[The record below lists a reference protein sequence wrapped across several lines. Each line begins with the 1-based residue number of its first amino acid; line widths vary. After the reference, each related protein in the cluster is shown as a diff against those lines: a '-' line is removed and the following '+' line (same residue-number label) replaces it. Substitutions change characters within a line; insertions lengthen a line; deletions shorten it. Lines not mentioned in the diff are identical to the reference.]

1 MKGGSTM
8 PVTLKDIAKR
18 AGVTS
23 ATVSMVI
30 NNKPNISQTTRKKVL
45 SIAKEL
51 NYYPNVI
58 ARGLATKRSNAIG
71 VIVPNLAS
79 SFVVRVLQGIKSTNR
94 DLNYTVL
101 LFDTIGQK
109 ESEAQLFQ
117 RLARERRIDGVI
129 LISATVTDEELNVFA
144 EESVPGI
151 VVARQC
157 DKIDCVYVNNEQ
169 GAKDAVNYLISKGHS
184 VIACVVSAKL
194 GLPMEERLSGYRKSL
209 AEKAIPFRQEL
220 VFSVDEDNMNDGA
233 AIFAKLKAIQP
244 AVTAVFV
251 PAGDMVAIGILKEAK
266 KNGLRVPEDL
276 AVVGYDDLPAAEVIE
291 PSLTTV
297 RQPKL
302 EMGDYAINMIVDKI
316 EGREA
321 GLKQKELPTK
331 LIVRESA

>member
-1 MKGGSTM
+1 M

-30 NNKPNISQTTRKKVL
+30 NNKPNISGSTRKKVL
-45 SIAKEL
+45 AIAKEL

-58 ARGLATKRSNAIG
+58 ARGLATRRSNAIG

-109 ESEAQLFQ
+109 ENESQLFQ
-117 RLARERRIDGVI
+117 RLAREGRVDGVI
-129 LISATVTDEELNVFA
+129 MISSLVTDEDIRIFA
-144 EESVPGI
+144 QESVPCI
-151 VVARQC
+151 VVARKC
-157 DKIDCVYVNNEQ
+157 DTIDSVYVNNEQ
-169 GAKDAVNYLISKGHS
+169 GAKDATDYLTGKGHKN
-184 VIACVVSAKL
+184 IACVISGKTGAV
-194 GLPMEERLSGYRKSL
+194 MDDRLSGYKLSL
-209 AEKAIPFRQEL
+209 AAHGLSFKQEL
-220 VFSVDEDNMNDGA
+220 VFMVDDDLMGDGA
-233 AIFAKLKAIQP
+233 GVYEKIMAVKP

-266 KNGLRVPEDL
+266 RHGVSVPGDL
-276 AVVGYDDLPAAEVIE
+276 AIVGYDDLPAAEVIE

-316 EGREA
+316 EGRES
-321 GLKQKELPTK
+321 GLKLKELPTK
-331 LIVRESA
+331 FIIRESA

>member
-1 MKGGSTM
+1 M

-30 NNKPNISQTTRKKVL
+30 NNKPNISQITRKKVL
-45 SIAKEL
+45 KIAKEL

-109 ESEAQLFQ
+109 ESESQLFQ

-129 LISATVTDEELNVFA
+129 LISATVTDEELNIFS
-144 EESVPGI
+144 EESVPSI
-151 VVARQC
+151 VVARKS
-157 DKIDCVYVNNEQ
+157 DTIDCVYVNNEQ
-169 GAKDAVNYLISKGHS
+169 GAKDATDYLVSKGHTS
-184 VIACVVSAKL
+184 IACVSSTKL
-194 GLPMEERLSGYRKSL
+194 GLPMDERISGYKKSL
-209 AEKAIPFRQEL
+209 EEHAIAFRPELLFTVDDDSMDDGLKIYEKLRA
-220 VFSVDEDNMNDGA
+220 V
-233 AIFAKLKAIQP
+233 QP
-244 AVTAVFV
+244 APTAIFV
-251 PAGDMVAIGILKEAK
+251 PAGDMVAIGIMKEAK
-266 KNGLRVPEDL
+266 KQGAQVPGNL
-276 AVVGYDDLPAAEVIE
+276 AIVGYDDLPAAEVIE

-316 EGREA
+316 EGRES

-331 LIVRESA
+331 FIIRESA